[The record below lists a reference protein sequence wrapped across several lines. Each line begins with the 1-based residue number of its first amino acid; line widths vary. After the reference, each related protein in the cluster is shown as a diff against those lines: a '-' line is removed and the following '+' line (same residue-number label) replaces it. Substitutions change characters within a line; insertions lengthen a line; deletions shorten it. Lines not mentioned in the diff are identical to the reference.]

1 MTFAPAWPPPPP
13 PPPPGVTSPSR
24 PAARWRRA
32 VLTGALV
39 IAVAAGGAAG
49 YAGGQLANDGG
60 GNPIAAPAST
70 RSLAAPSDGTGI
82 DAAGLATALEPSV
95 VSVDTEVVQR
105 NGPFEASGQ
114 GAGTGIILSAD
125 GEVLTNAHVVADA
138 VSITVTLAGE
148 TSPRQAELIGADPAR
163 DIALLQIVDASGLT
177 PAALGDSDAV
187 QVGDDVVAIGNALA
201 LEGGKTVTE
210 GIVSALG
217 RSIQLPD
224 GGSLDNLMQT
234 DAAISSGSSGGP
246 LVNAAGEVIGIT
258 SAGASGNGTT
268 SVENIGFAIPVKDA
282 LDVIAGLRA

>member
-1 MTFAPAWPPPPP
+1 MTFDPAWPP
-13 PPPPGVTSPSR
+13 PPPPGVTSPTR
-24 PAARWRRA
+24 PTARWRRA

-49 YAGGQLANDGG
+49 YAGGQLADDGG
-60 GNPIAAPAST
+60 DNPAAAPAST
-70 RSLAAPSDGTGI
+70 RSLAATDAAGI

-95 VSVDTEVVQR
+95 VSVDTEVLQR
-105 NGPFEASGQ
+105 NGPFEARGQ

-138 VSITVTLAGE
+138 ESITVTLAGE
-148 TSPRQAELIGADPAR
+148 STPRQAELIGADTER
-163 DIALLQIVDASGLT
+163 DIALLKILDASGLT
-177 PAALGDSDAV
+177 PAAMGNSDAV

-210 GIVSALG
+210 GIVSAVG

-258 SAGASGNGTT
+258 SAGASGDSMT
-268 SVENIGFAIPVKDA
+268 SVENIGFAIPINDA
-282 LDVIAGLRA
+282 LDIIAGLRA